1 MKSLN
6 EVRQRVLAGEE
17 KTIAIAAAE
26 DQPVLEAIRDCL
38 NLKLAK
44 AILVGNQKK
53 IETYLAELDMNPEQV
68 TIVHQ
73 PDQKLA
79 AAAAVQLVREGQ
91 AQVLMKGLIGTA
103 DFMRAVLDKER
114 GLRTGAELTHIA
126 VMESPKMNRLIL
138 MTDAAMHMYPELT
151 EKVKILQMAEQLCR
165 VLEIP
170 DPKAAVIGAVEVVN
184 PAMAPT
190 MDGAVLAKMS
200 DRGQIKGLKVDGPL
214 ALDVALS
221 EEAAHHKNLT
231 GEVAG
236 RADVLLMPG
245 IEAGNVMW
253 KTLVYLSDA
262 QIAGLIMGAAA
273 PIVLTSR
280 SDSPETKLNSIALAL
295 LAGSRWEGNDGKR

>member
-6 EVRQRVLAGEE
+6 EVRKRVLAGEE
-17 KTIAIAAAE
+17 KTIAVAAAE

-44 AILVGNQKK
+44 AILVGDQKK
-53 IETYLAELDMNPEQV
+53 IESYLAELDMNPEQV
-68 TIVHQ
+68 TIIHQ
-73 PDQKLA
+73 PDQKVA

-103 DFMRAVLDKER
+103 DFMRAVLDKEC

-138 MTDAAMHMYPELT
+138 MTDAAMHMYPELA

-170 DPKAAVIGAVEVVN
+170 DPKAAVIGAVEMVN

-221 EEAAHHKNLT
+221 EEAAYHKHLT

-253 KTLVYLSDA
+253 KTLVYMSDA

-295 LAGSRWEGNDGKR
+295 LAGSRLEGSNGKR

>member
-6 EVRQRVLAGEE
+6 EVRQRVLAGEV
-17 KTIAIAAAE
+17 KTIAVAAAE
-26 DQPVLEAIRDCL
+26 DKPVLEAIRDCL
-38 NLKLAK
+38 NINLAK
-44 AILVGNQKK
+44 AILVGNQEKM
-53 IETYLAELDMNPEQV
+53 ETYLAELDMNPEQV
-68 TIVHQ
+68 TIIHQ

-79 AAAAVQLVREGQ
+79 AAASVQLVREGQ

-138 MTDAAMHMYPELT
+138 MTDAAMHMYPELA

-221 EEAAHHKNLT
+221 EDAAQHKNLT

>member
-1 MKSLN
+1 MKSLQ
-6 EVRQRVLAGEE
+6 EVRDRVLVGEI
-17 KTIAIAAAE
+17 KTIAVAAAE
-26 DQPVLEAIRDCL
+26 DQPVLMAIKDCL
-38 NLKLAK
+38 DLKLAR
-44 AILVGNQKK
+44 AILVGDQEK
-53 IETYLAELDMNPEQV
+53 IHAYLDELQIDQEQV
-68 TIVHQ
+68 MVIHQ

-79 AAAAVQLVREGQ
+79 AREAVRLVKERN
-91 AQVLMKGLIGTA
+91 AQVLMKGLLGTA
-103 DFMRAVLDKER
+103 DFMGAVLDKEN

-138 MTDAAMHMYPELT
+138 MTDAAMHMYPGLK
-151 EKVKILQMAEQLCR
+151 EKVKILQMAEKLCR

-190 MDGAVLAKMS
+190 MDAAVLAKMS
-200 DRGQIKGLKVDGPL
+200 DRSQIKGLKVDGPL
-214 ALDVALS
+214 ALDAALS
-221 EEAAHHKNLT
+221 GEAAEHKNLY

-236 RADVLLMPG
+236 WADVLLMPN

-253 KTLVYLSDA
+253 KTLVYMADV
-262 QIAGLIMGAAA
+262 QIAGLIMGAAV

-295 LAGSRWEGNDGKR
+295 LAGSK